1 MTATDRPRG
10 EGEQRRCQA
19 AEMGGSIIGSLKLIS
34 AFVDYPFSFF
44 FFNVAEN
51 RTQHMLGRAP
61 CHRAAFQFCLLLLC
75 PNSINGL
82 ESTGLIFI
90 AEDWTGGPERLYEGP
105 RFHFGLKG
113 KERTKERAKLSRPC
127 DE

>member
-1 MTATDRPRG
+1 MTAADRPRG

-51 RTQHMLGRAP
+51 RTQHMLGRVP
-61 CHRAAFQFCLLLLC
+61 CHRAAFQFCLLLL
-75 PNSINGL
+75 GL
-82 ESTGLIFI
+82 ESTGLILI

-105 RFHFGLKG
+105 RFHFSLKG
-113 KERTKERAKLSRPC
+113 KRKNKRKGRVEQAMR
-127 DE
+127 